1 MNMFWFHLC
10 LLFQIVCYHMV
21 LADNDETCVT
31 PDQHKGKCV
40 LMDDCASLS
49 ALRKERPISI
59 INTNFL
65 ILSICGSQGKIP
77 KVCCRTEIAKTETD
91 DVLHSS
97 NPNLLPSTRECGVD
111 LGKKIFGGHD
121 VDLDEFPWLALLLY
135 ELPNGRQSFRC
146 GGVLINDRYVL
157 TAAHCLKEN
166 KRQQI
171 WKLKSVRL
179 GEYNKDSDEDCT
191 SNGFNTVCLPIPPID
206 VNIEEEIIN
215 EKYDPKDKNLKH
227 DIALLRLETKVSY
240 TDYVRP
246 ICLPTLLEERK
257 KTYNGMILTVA
268 GWGQTENRS
277 SSSVKLKVSIP
288 VMKHSDCKALFS
300 EARKVIS
307 DEQICAGGEEENK
320 ISCRGD
326 SGGPLMS
333 ISVDENGDSNWY
345 LAGIVSYGPVPC
357 GVKDWPAVYTRVSKY
372 MGWILK
378 HMKP

>member
-10 LLFQIVCYHMV
+10 LLFQIVCYHVV
-21 LADNDETCVT
+21 LAENNETCVT
-31 PDQHKGKCV
+31 PDEHKGKCV

-49 ALRKERPISI
+49 ALRKKRPISL

-111 LGKKIFGGHD
+111 LGQKILGFGGHV

-135 ELPNGRQSFRC
+135 ELSNGWKSFRC

-166 KRQQI
+166 TLQQL

-179 GEYNKDSDEDCT
+179 GEFNKDSDEDCR
-191 SNGFNTVCLPIPPID
+191 FNVCLTIPPID

-215 EKYDPKDKNLKH
+215 EKYDPKDEDLKH
-227 DIALLRLETKVSY
+227 DIALLRLVTKVSY

-257 KTYNGMILTVA
+257 KTYNGMTLTVA

-277 SSSVKLKVSIP
+277 SSSVKLKVLVP
-288 VMKHSDCKALFS
+288 VMKLSQCEALLS
-300 EARKVIS
+300 KARKVIS
-307 DEQICAGGEEENK
+307 AEQICAGGEENK
-320 ISCRGD
+320 SSCRGD

-333 ISVDENGDSNWY
+333 FSVDENGLLNWY
-345 LAGIVSYGPVPC
+345 LAGILSYGPVPC
-357 GVKDWPAVYTRVSKY
+357 GFKDWPSVYTRVSKY

-378 HMKP
+378 HIKP